1 MQRYLLEEFDEIVC
15 LCFVGILYERY
26 FSIFFAVIFLCSC
39 FLIIFSGICSSLVR
53 RERSDL
59 NLTRVSLCANKFV
72 VTIGMNCFR
81 HSDISGE
88 TRIWY
93 REPLIVNLLLS
104 SFSWCVDS
112 VCVSL
117 MDFRLGNRD
126 DYHLDL
132 CEFWKLIRLEKIYFW
147 LFFQSGVDE
156 YFKISRYFPHTSWEF
171 WSIILFMRR
180 AEADGRMETIW
191 H

>member
-126 DYHLDL
+126 EYHLDL
-132 CEFWKLIRLEKIYFW
+132 EMDPIRKNLFLVVFSIRCRRIFQNFQIFSTHFLRILKHHLIYA
-147 LFFQSGVDE
+147 
-156 YFKISRYFPHTSWEF
+156 TSWS
-171 WSIILFMRR
+171 W
-180 AEADGRMETIW
+180 W
-191 H
+191 